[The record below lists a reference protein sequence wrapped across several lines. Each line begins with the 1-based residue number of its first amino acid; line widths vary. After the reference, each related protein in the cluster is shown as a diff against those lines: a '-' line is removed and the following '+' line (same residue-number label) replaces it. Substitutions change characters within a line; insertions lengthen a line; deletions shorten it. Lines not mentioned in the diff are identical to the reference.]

1 MGVHMCAFK
10 SAQKAHFSSALRQLV
25 HYAIALTCPR
35 HDDRSLLGP
44 ACRVARTRPFQ
55 TESKFAK
62 AYEAGIHKSKY
73 WEPFFED
80 SLDLI
85 AKLPTIAAMI
95 YR

>member
-1 MGVHMCAFK
+1 MRLLPGA
-10 SAQKAHFSSALRQLV
+10 ARPT
-25 HYAIALTCPR
+25 LTCI
-35 HDDRSLLGP
+35 
-44 ACRVARTRPFQ
+44 TQ

-62 AYEAGIHKSKY
+62 AYEAGLHKSKY
-73 WEPFFED
+73 WDPFFED

>member
-1 MGVHMCAFK
+1 MRLPCRDA
-10 SAQKAHFSSALRQLV
+10 A
-25 HYAIALTCPR
+25 CPTL
-35 HDDRSLLGP
+35 HL
-44 ACRVARTRPFQ
+44 CHNQQQ

-62 AYEAGIHKSKY
+62 AYEAGLHKSKY
-73 WEPFFED
+73 WDPFFED